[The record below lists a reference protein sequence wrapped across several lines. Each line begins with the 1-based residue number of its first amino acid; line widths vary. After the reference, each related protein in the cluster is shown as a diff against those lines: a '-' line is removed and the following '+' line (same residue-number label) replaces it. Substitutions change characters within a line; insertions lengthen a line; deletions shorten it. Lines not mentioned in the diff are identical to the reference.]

1 MSQPSE
7 DNNVAVT
14 RTDEGITTITIC
26 RPHRRNAVN
35 PATAQLLYSAFL
47 AFEADT
53 TQKVAILTGSDGF
66 FCAGADLKDLTATA
80 SFNNQTNTSNDPN
93 KGDNLQPVSGRNL
106 GPMGPSRLQVS
117 KPVIAA
123 ISGYAVAGGLELSLL
138 ADLRIVEEDA
148 IFGVFCRRWGVPLI
162 DGGTVRLPAIIGL
175 GRAMDMILTGR
186 AVSAQE
192 ALSMGLA
199 TRVVPKGSALLEA
212 TNMAKQLLR
221 FPQMCMNLDR
231 DSAYYAVYNAKGF
244 EDALRNEFE
253 RGRKVIGVESLKGAA
268 RFTSGLGRG
277 GRMDKL

>member
-7 DNNVAVT
+7 DNSVVVT
-14 RTDEGITTITIC
+14 TTDEGITTITIC

-66 FCAGADLKDLTATA
+66 FCAGADLKDLTATTTATTA
-80 SFNNQTNTSNDPN
+80 SSSSSSSSN
-93 KGDNLQPVSGRNL
+93 NLQPVSGRNL

-123 ISGYAVAGGLELSLL
+123 VSGHAVAGGLELSLL

-148 IFGVFCRRWGVPLI
+148 VFGVFCRRWGVPLI
-162 DGGTVRLPAIIGL
+162 DGGTVRLPAIVGL

-199 TRVVPKGSALLEA
+199 TRVVPKGSALVEA
-212 TNMAKQLLR
+212 TNMAKELLR

-253 RGRKVIGVESLKGAA
+253 MGKKVIAVESLKGAA
-268 RFTSGLGRG
+268 RFTAGLGRG